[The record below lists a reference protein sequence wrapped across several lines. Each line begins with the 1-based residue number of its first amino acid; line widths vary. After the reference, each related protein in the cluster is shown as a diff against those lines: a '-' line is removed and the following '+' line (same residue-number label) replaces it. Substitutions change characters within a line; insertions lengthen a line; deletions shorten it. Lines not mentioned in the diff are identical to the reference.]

1 MCGILV
7 VAAPRERRP
16 RVNVS
21 QVERMRD
28 RLAHRGPDGSGTWD
42 GGNVILAHRRLAVL
56 DPTPAGAQPMTSA
69 DGRWVVSYNG
79 ELYDDAAIRRRLQ
92 SEGHVRAGFRTMCDT
107 ETVVEALAA
116 WGTDAFDQ
124 FRGMYAI
131 AAYDTQEHRLVI
143 ARDPLGIKPLFWWCD
158 GTEFVAAS
166 EPTAILEHPAI
177 QARPDLATVSGYL
190 GSLRTTLGERT
201 LFDGIFTLLPGGRL
215 ELDLDRPA
223 LAPIGHLSPSGPP
236 VDPTLGGQ
244 AAAEQLFDVLEDS
257 VTRHLRSDVPLCA
270 LLSGGIDSAAL
281 VELARSRATNL
292 RTYVA
297 GAPEEGG
304 DLEHARELAE
314 LWNLRHDE
322 AIITKPRFL
331 DGWASLIDRT
341 GLPLTTPNEVAI
353 HAVSARLASDGCVV
367 TLSGEGADELLAGYG
382 AVMDAAR
389 LFEAKR
395 EPHESRA
402 NFHLDSSAW
411 IPSTRKVGLFRR
423 EVWQALD
430 SDVEVADYAEALLDV
445 CAAEAGP
452 EADPLD
458 AHLRYL
464 RRVNLT
470 ALLERLDRTTQQAS
484 VEGRT
489 PFADIA
495 VANFCESLPIG
506 TKYGRPRGLSGG
518 IGVMTQPTTKLVL
531 REAMRNRLPESILH
545 RPKASFPLPFQDWL
559 VGQGNALRQSDF
571 AAALFRERAVERA
584 AADPVGNWGSFWP
597 MANLAR
603 WGDRWFA

>member
-1 MCGILV
+1 V
-7 VAAPRERRP
+7 S
-16 RVNVS
+16 VS

-69 DGRWVVSYNG
+69 DGRWIVSYNG
-79 ELYDDAAIRRRLQ
+79 ELYDDSAIRRRLQ
-92 SEGHVRAGFRTMCDT
+92 AEGHVPGGFRTKCDT

-116 WGTDAFDQ
+116 WGSAAFDQ

-131 AAYDTQEHRLVI
+131 AAYDTHEHRLVL

-158 GTEFVAAS
+158 GTELVAAS

-177 QARPDLATVSGYL
+177 EARPDLGAVSGYL

-201 LFDGIFTLLPGGRL
+201 MFDGIFTLLPGSRL
-215 ELDLDRPA
+215 EIGLDRPA
-223 LAPIGHLSPSGPP
+223 LAPMVSQMPPGPP
-236 VDPTLGGQ
+236 VDPSLGGKVV
-244 AAAEQLFDVLEDS
+244 AEQLLGVLEDS

-281 VELARSRATNL
+281 VELARGRAKSL

-297 GAPEEGG
+297 GAPSDDG
-304 DLEHARELAE
+304 DIEHARELAD
-314 LWNLRHDE
+314 LWGLRHDE
-322 AIITKPRFL
+322 AIITQPRFL
-331 DGWASLIDRT
+331 DGWANLIDRT

-382 AVMDAAR
+382 DVMKAAR

-395 EPHESRA
+395 DPNESRA

-423 EVWQALD
+423 DVWQALD
-430 SDVEVADYAEALLDV
+430 ADVEVGECAHQMLEA
-445 CAAEAGP
+445 CTAEAGP

-489 PFADIA
+489 PFADIE
-495 VANFCESLPIG
+495 VAHFCESLPIG
-506 TKYGRPRGLSGG
+506 TKYGRPHGLSGG
-518 IGVMTQPTTKLVL
+518 IGVMTQPTTKLIL
-531 REAMRNRLPESILH
+531 REAMRKRLPETVLH
-545 RPKASFPLPFQDWL
+545 RPKASFPLPFQEWL
-559 VGQGNALRQSDF
+559 VGQGDALRQSEF
-571 AAALFRERAVERA
+571 ASALFRERAIERA
-584 AADPVGNWGSFWP
+584 SADPVGNWGSFWP